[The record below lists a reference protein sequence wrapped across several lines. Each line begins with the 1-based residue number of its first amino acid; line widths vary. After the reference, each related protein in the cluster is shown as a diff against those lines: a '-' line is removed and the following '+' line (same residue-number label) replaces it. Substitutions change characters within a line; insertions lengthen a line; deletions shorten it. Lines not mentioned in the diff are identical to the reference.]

1 MVVARGIHGILHDD
15 GRDKVHEHEA
25 GKGDVG
31 VEVHP
36 REGHI
41 HQNWAH
47 VGVEGVLAQNL
58 HKRVHDLVDAVQDI
72 DDGVELFEL
81 STIRD
86 PHARGLQGHGDQE
99 QASNPEGVRDKE
111 NHDDRPAQGP
121 HRVLQ
126 TSNQLPSL
134 AEEWNLA
141 EDAHQANDAHCTQQ
155 RERAETRL
163 VAVVV
168 NYQEEQRH
176 NPSDHD
182 TSQDNEGGIHEV
194 SPSITARNRPI
205 ILPAMH
211 FQPK

>member
-25 GKGDVG
+25 CKGDVG
-31 VEVHP
+31 VEVQP
-36 REGHI
+36 GEGHI
-41 HQNWAH
+41 HQNFAH